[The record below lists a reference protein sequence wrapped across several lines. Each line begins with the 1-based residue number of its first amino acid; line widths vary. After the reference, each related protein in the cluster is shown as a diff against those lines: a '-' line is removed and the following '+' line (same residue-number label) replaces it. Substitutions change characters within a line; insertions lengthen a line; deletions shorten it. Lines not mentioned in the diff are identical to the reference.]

1 MKKDVIEAD
10 SHQLKQNLSAFN
22 DKLIQKMRVFFS
34 HDPPGGAPPAHPD
47 LPLRPSQPSLHT
59 PGRTPE
65 GELGSKRHSLSTNI
79 SLTEAAMR
87 AASTPGLYPP
97 DQLQNQSQDFDSS
110 GTLRWENALCVN
122 NQLPPSL
129 LRDSDFTLSGLKDDF
144 LTDDFSGKFESDSE
158 QQAER
163 TIELPPAVHGEQLS
177 FLSYHQS
184 ASTTFGGSS
193 LFSFKYLIERLEN
206 RNLRFRRY
214 ECDQCH
220 RKFYNPAA
228 LGGHKSKQHPK
239 SSKRYNERKNTY
251 SLRTGERRKRTF
263 LNNL

>member
-1 MKKDVIEAD
+1 MEKEAAEAD
-10 SHQLKQNLSAFN
+10 SHVIKQNLSAFN

-34 HDPPGGAPPAHPD
+34 QEPIAHPA
-47 LPLRPSQPSLHT
+47 PNPPTPPRSQPPSLQT
-59 PGRTPE
+59 PGRVKE
-65 GELGSKRHSLSTNI
+65 VDVASKRHSLSTNI
-79 SLTEAAMR
+79 SLTEAACR
-87 AASTPGLYPP
+87 GAIPFGLFAP
-97 DQLQNQSQDFDSS
+97 DQPPNLSQDFDTS
-110 GTLRWENALCVN
+110 GTRRWEHTLCAN
-122 NQLPPSL
+122 GQLPPNL
-129 LRDSDFTLSGLKDDF
+129 LRDSEFVLSGIKEDL

-163 TIELPPAVHGEQLS
+163 TIELPAATKGDQLS
-177 FLSYHQS
+177 FLSYAQS
-184 ASTTFGGSS
+184 AGTAFSGSS
-193 LFSFKYLIERLEN
+193 LFSLKNLIERLEN